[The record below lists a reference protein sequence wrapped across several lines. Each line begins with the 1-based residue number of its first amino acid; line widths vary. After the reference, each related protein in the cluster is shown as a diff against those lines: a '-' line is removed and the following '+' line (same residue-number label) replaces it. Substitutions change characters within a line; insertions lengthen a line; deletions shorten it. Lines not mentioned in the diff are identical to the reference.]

1 MKLNELSADSM
12 IQLEF
17 KVGKEKLYLDA
28 NIAQVA
34 KSGLVLYP
42 VLFDGKAVSFKNNQ
56 NAVNLVFNR
65 PEGKPLIW
73 KNVSLSNAV
82 IGGKQFVLVRSL
94 ENGQEYNRRSTYRL
108 PLDIKGN
115 IMGIGEGIVHDISTS
130 GIAFYL
136 EKDKKCTIGQTV
148 NVGFSARNK
157 NYIVNA
163 TVARIVEEEKRI
175 LYGCKMMSN
184 PVIESFISEEQRIR
198 IKGY

>member
-94 ENGQEYNRRSTYRL
+94 ENGQE
-108 PLDIKGN
+108 
-115 IMGIGEGIVHDISTS
+115 
-130 GIAFYL
+130 L
-136 EKDKKCTIGQTV
+136 E
-148 NVGFSARNK
+148 
-157 NYIVNA
+157 
-163 TVARIVEEEKRI
+163 
-175 LYGCKMMSN
+175 
-184 PVIESFISEEQRIR
+184 
-198 IKGY
+198 